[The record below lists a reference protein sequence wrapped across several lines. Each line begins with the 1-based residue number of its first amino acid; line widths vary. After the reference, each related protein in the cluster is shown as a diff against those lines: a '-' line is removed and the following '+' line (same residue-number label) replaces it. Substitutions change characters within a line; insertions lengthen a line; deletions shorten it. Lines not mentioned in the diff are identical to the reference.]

1 MQGRVFFFVLPPLM
15 MRASFKKR
23 RLLYYTE
30 KAMKFSIIIPA
41 HNSAAYIRKALA
53 SVRSQQFK
61 DYELIVICDACTD
74 NTEEIAREYGAII
87 EAVNFECDGPARS
100 RGLDLA
106 SGEWILFMDDDD
118 WWLHEFVLNLLAEQ
132 TSLAGADVLC
142 FSFIFRGIGYATPTG
157 NAGSLWPAV
166 WNKCWRRSCIGDTRF
181 PNIQAESDFAFHKA
195 MMAKPIRIALW
206 DMPLY
211 YYNYMRPGSQTYGLR
226 QPAMAKKESEDLTPG

>member
-1 MQGRVFFFVLPPLM
+1 MQGRVFFFVLPPFM

-87 EAVNFECDGPARS
+87 EAVNFGCDGPARS

-118 WWLHEFVLNLLAEQ
+118 WWLHEYVLWQLDKKLREHNDAM
-132 TSLAGADVLC
+132 DVLC
-142 FSFIFRGIGYATPTG
+142 FSFIFKGWGYAAPNG
-157 NAGSLWPAV
+157 NRGNHFCAV
-166 WNKCWRRSCIGDTRF
+166 WNKCWKRYSIGSTRF
-181 PNIQAESDFAFHKA
+181 PNIPCCSDLHFHQAMFAKGLQ
-195 MMAKPIRIALW
+195 IIDW
-206 DMPLY
+206 DMPMY
-211 YYNYMRPGSQTYGLR
+211 YYNFMRPGSISWKQKNG
-226 QPAMAKKESEDLTPG
+226 GI